1 MSVQQFKKLVEKDRK
16 QLVIIDDMVIDI
28 SSFMF
33 DHPGGR
39 FVLQHLIGADVSKY
53 FYGAYTYE
61 NYISDKTTHTHSQLA
76 RRKVGNLAIARL
88 DNSEIVKGEF

>member
-39 FVLQHLIGADVSKY
+39 FVL
-53 FYGAYTYE
+53 
-61 NYISDKTTHTHSQLA
+61 
-76 RRKVGNLAIARL
+76 
-88 DNSEIVKGEF
+88 